1 MPYFWIAVL
10 YAELYIHGSVSKLPS
25 RAILPDDSSQFTII
39 VNNGTYVEEYAK
51 KFGIKFVDLKDH
63 NSEEA
68 TLSNVDL
75 NSTEQTTESAQK
87 NDDCDKDVNFTPSD
101 ALKIL
106 KYIISS
112 IDEIK

>member
-1 MPYFWIAVL
+1 MLSHLALSRHLPPALFMLCAMPYFWIAAL
-10 YAELYIHGSVSKLPS
+10 YAELYIHGSDSKLPS

-39 VNNGTYVEEYAK
+39 ANNGTCVEEYAK

-75 NSTEQTTESAQK
+75 NSTEQTTESAQ
-87 NDDCDKDVNFTPSD
+87 
-101 ALKIL
+101 
-106 KYIISS
+106 
-112 IDEIK
+112 